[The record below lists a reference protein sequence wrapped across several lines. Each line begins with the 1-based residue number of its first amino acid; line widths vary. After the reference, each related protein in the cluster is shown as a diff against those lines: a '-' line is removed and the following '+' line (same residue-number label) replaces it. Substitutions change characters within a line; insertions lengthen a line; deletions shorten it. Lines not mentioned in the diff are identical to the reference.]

1 MILDSDRWVKW
12 SNTACWSGVSENF
25 SFQSV
30 SECEMNTLWGK
41 TKQYALLSASFVFP
55 VSWAPFGWS
64 QFGSHWVWVSDLAH
78 PHTFFQTSQL
88 SYTTFFISRLELF
101 FLLMWI
107 TMLGI
112 VFLWHHSAI
121 CHFPPIQKPLAN
133 FFFFGTFICAHRIT
147 SKGDTHCRLKIFFFF
162 THNDLHQMCISG
174 TWSLDVLPVHSAAH

>member
-41 TKQYALLSASFVFP
+41 TKQYALLSASFIFP

-64 QFGSHWVWVSDLAH
+64 QFGSVWVSDLAH
-78 PHTFFQTSQL
+78 LHTFFQTSQL

-121 CHFPPIQKPLAN
+121 CHFPPIQKLLAN
-133 FFFFGTFICAHRIT
+133 FFFLARSSVHIVSHQKETHTVDWRFFFSSHTTTFIKCVYPEH
-147 SKGDTHCRLKIFFFF
+147 
-162 THNDLHQMCISG
+162 DL
-174 TWSLDVLPVHSAAH
+174 